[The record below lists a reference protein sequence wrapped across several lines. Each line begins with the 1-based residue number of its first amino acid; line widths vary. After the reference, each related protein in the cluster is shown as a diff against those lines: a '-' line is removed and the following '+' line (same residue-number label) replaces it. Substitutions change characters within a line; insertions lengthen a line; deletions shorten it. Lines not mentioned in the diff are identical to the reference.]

1 MLESKELP
9 ILEVNDLVKR
19 FPKRSGLFS
28 RSDEYTVAVDGVTFS
43 ISAGEILGLVGESG
57 CGKTTLG
64 KTILRLYKKDSGTV
78 KFKGEDIFQWSKK
91 ELRAKRHQMQMI
103 FQHPDAALN
112 PKMKVIDIVTEVVRL
127 HHQELKGKSAKEK
140 VLQLLDEVKL
150 HKDKKDSFPHQ
161 LSGGE
166 KRRVGIARIL
176 AVEPEFIVADE
187 PVSKLDVSLQGQI
200 IDLMLRLQEEHH
212 LTYLYISHDLQM
224 VRHISNRITV
234 MYLGKLVEIAP
245 KHIIAQGKA
254 QHPYTRALL
263 ASAITLDKTKPPE
276 LINRELD
283 TETGIPSGCRFHPR
297 CQRYSDMGEP
307 KNCRIDE
314 PRPTWNNDSQMVA
327 CHYPYSHKCPDG

>member
-1 MLESKELP
+1 MLESKELI

-19 FPKRSGLFS
+19 FPKRRGFFS
-28 RSDEYTVAVDGVTFS
+28 KSDEYTVAVDGVTFS

-64 KTILRLYKKDSGTV
+64 KTILRLYKKDGGAV
-78 KFKGEDIFQWSKK
+78 KFKGEEIFQWSKK

-103 FQHPDAALN
+103 FQHPEDTLN
-112 PKMKVIDIVTEVVRL
+112 PKMKVVDIVTEVVKL
-127 HHQELKGKSAKEK
+127 HNKELKGKVAKEK
-140 VLQLLDEVKL
+140 ALQLLDEVGL
-150 HKDKKDSFPHQ
+150 HKDKRNKFPHQ
-161 LSGGE
+161 QLSSGE
-166 KRRVGIARIL
+166 KRRVSIARIL
-176 AVEPEFIVADE
+176 AVDPDFIVADE
-187 PVSKLDVSLQGQI
+187 LVSKLDVSLQGQI
-200 IDLMLRLQEEHH
+200 IDLMLRLQKERH

-224 VRHISNRITV
+224 VKQISNRIAV

-263 ASAITLDKTKPPE
+263 ASAITLGQTKPPK
-276 LINRELD
+276 LITRELD

-297 CQRYSDMGEP
+297 CQRYLEMGKPE
-307 KNCRIDE
+307 KCKIDE

-327 CHYPYSHKCPDG
+327 CHYPK